1 MLTTSEYAL
10 VTNILGIIWQIKKLV
25 VYLPLLKIE
34 TMKNKIPM
42 IIMLVF
48 ATGMMFKI
56 LYTSTNPEPELTTN
70 NFPNTFD
77 EAECYADSLFDVTE
91 PTVGYAV
98 VSDKFDYV
106 YNRFNVFNPELD
118 SSTVI
123 TFNEVC
129 KHYGLDSTEEM
140 LEWCTGQ
147 ILLES
152 GAKQYYE
159 TNHPKSGKLVES
171 YSGAIG
177 ISQIMPA
184 TAFGNLKKYVTEK
197 EANDMYA
204 MGCTSFAHILD
215 STCTKSEGI
224 TMAREWL
231 TNETNNIILW
241 GYIMRRK
248 LDKRPNILK
257 VLVSYNAGTGGMIK
271 FVNNGGQL
279 SNHEYVKGI
288 QTKLNYAEAT
298 F

>member
-1 MLTTSEYAL
+1 
-10 VTNILGIIWQIKKLV
+10 
-25 VYLPLLKIE
+25 
-34 TMKNKIPM
+34 MKNITPM
-42 IIMLVF
+42 IIILVF
-48 ATGMMFKI
+48 ATGVMFKI
-56 LYTSTNPEPELTTN
+56 LYTSTNPEPELTTD
-70 NFPNTFD
+70 NFPDTFD
-77 EAECYADSLFDVTE
+77 EAEVYADSLFDVSE
-91 PTVGYAV
+91 SEVGCAV

-106 YNRFNVFNPELD
+106 YNRFNVFNLELD

-129 KHYGLDSTEEM
+129 EHYGLDSTEQM

-159 TNHPKSGKLVES
+159 TNHPKSGELVES
-171 YSGAIG
+171 YAGAIG
-177 ISQIMPA
+177 ITQIMPA
-184 TAFGNLKKYVTEK
+184 TAFDNLKKYVSDK
-197 EANDMYA
+197 ESDDMYS

-215 STCTKSEGI
+215 STYTKPESI
-224 TMAREWL
+224 TVMREWL

-257 VLVSYNAGTGGMIK
+257 VLVSYNAGTTGMINY
-271 FVNNGGQL
+271 VGNGGQL
-279 SNHEYVKGI
+279 SDHTYVKGI